1 MRMEQIDNREL
12 LNDRGIKYTNQRNIT
27 FNILRQVD
35 LPITAEQAFMKVKEV
50 DSTISLS
57 TVYRILDM
65 FVSKG
70 LVLKSNISD
79 DNKAMFELNR
89 MEHKHHLICVKCKKM
104 TVVDNCPLETY
115 EKTLEQKTRY
125 QITAHKLEMFGFCP
139 LCQEKGGETQF

>member
-1 MRMEQIDNREL
+1 MEQIDNREL

-27 FNILRQVD
+27 FNILRQMD

-50 DSTISLS
+50 DSSISLS
-57 TVYRILDM
+57 TIYRILDL

-79 DNKAMFELNR
+79 DNKAIFELNR

-104 TVVDNCPLETY
+104 TVVDNCPFEAF
-115 EKTLEQKTRY
+115 EKTLEQKTKF
-125 QITAHKLEMFGFCP
+125 QITAHKLEMYGFCP
-139 LCQEKGGETQF
+139 LCQEKGGDI

>member
-1 MRMEQIDNREL
+1 MDQNDNREL
-12 LNDRGIKYTNQRNIT
+12 LNDKGIKFTNQRNIT
-27 FNILRQVD
+27 FNVLQQAD
-35 LPITAEQAFMKVKEV
+35 LPITAEQVFMRLKEV

-89 MEHKHHLICVKCKKM
+89 MEHKHHLICIGCKKI
-104 TVVDNCPLETY
+104 TVIDNCPLEVY
-115 EKTLEQKTRY
+115 EKTLEQKTKY
-125 QITAHKLEMFGFCP
+125 QITAHKLEIFGFCQ
-139 LCQEKGGETQF
+139 LCQAKGGEIQC

>member
-1 MRMEQIDNREL
+1 MEQIDNREL

-35 LPITAEQAFMKVKEV
+35 LPITAEQAFMRVKEV
-50 DSTISLS
+50 DSSISLS

-79 DNKAMFELNR
+79 DNKAMFELNK

-104 TVVDNCPLETY
+104 TVVDNCPLEVY
-115 EKTLEQKTRY
+115 EKALEQKTRY

-139 LCQEKGGETQF
+139 LCQEKGGGTQF